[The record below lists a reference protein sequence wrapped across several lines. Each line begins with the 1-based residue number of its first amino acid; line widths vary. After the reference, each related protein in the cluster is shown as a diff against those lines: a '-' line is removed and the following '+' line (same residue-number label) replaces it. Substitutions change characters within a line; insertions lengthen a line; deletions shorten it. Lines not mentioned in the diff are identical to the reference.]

1 MENSQRQDLSKP
13 LNITATKSFTRS
25 PRPSF
30 SEAEPLASS
39 THPSSFQQT
48 VMDSLNRVSDDPP
61 TKKLLD
67 SPFFISE
74 RLAAHKIVLSESN
87 RSSDDKLSVRESRSG
102 SVTSGQVSSKTVS
115 ENSGQDIQHEQHHEE
130 DNGESISLSDSIP
143 DHCFQSEK
151 DDQIDYLK
159 TQCRGLSPT
168 QQESVTDFSRSTD
181 LVVKQI
187 DKKVHSGECPSDSLG
202 KTESAKI
209 AEVRSDSEFQKIIV
223 EKTLSG
229 EILPV
234 TPTIIKSEKIEKDEK
249 KVNIPV
255 PPSETLPSVKS
266 IIVSEKMENEEKK
279 EKVPLSPSVTLP
291 VTTTIIES
299 EKIEKDEK
307 KVNVPVPPSET
318 LPSVKSIIEEEKKEK
333 EEEKEKVPLSPS
345 VILPSIV
352 SEKIEKEEKKES
364 QSSTLTEIPGKT
376 GVVGKS
382 YQRSNSDYLY
392 LNQIENSSN
401 EEKIAEI
408 PREFNMDDAPYM
420 RGITGGQFDSYE
432 EETTFPKVNTPK
444 KAMAGRGLK
453 GLFSETNYSEVRTT
467 DENTRTPPTASSQSS
482 TINSPRS
489 FNSTPS
495 GLVLDVDIGEYE
507 KKAKL
512 VERR

>member
-234 TPTIIKSEKIEKDEK
+234 TPTIIESEKIEKEEK

-266 IIVSEKMENEEKK
+266 IIVSEKMEKEEK
-279 EKVPLSPSVTLP
+279 
-291 VTTTIIES
+291 
-299 EKIEKDEK
+299 
-307 KVNVPVPPSET
+307 
-318 LPSVKSIIEEEKKEK
+318 
-333 EEEKEKVPLSPS
+333 KEKVPLSPS

-420 RGITGGQFDSYE
+420 RGITGGQFDSHE

-467 DENTRTPPTASSQSS
+467 DESTRTPPTASSQSS
-482 TINSPRS
+482 TMNSPRT

>member
-30 SEAEPLASS
+30 SEPEPLASS

-48 VMDSLNRVSDDPP
+48 VMESLNRVSDDPP

-87 RSSDDKLSVRESRSG
+87 RSSDDKSSVRESRSG

-115 ENSGQDIQHEQHHEE
+115 ENSGQDIQLEQHHEE
-130 DNGESISLSDSIP
+130 DDGESISLSDSIP

-151 DDQIDYLK
+151 DDQIDHLK
-159 TQCRGLSPT
+159 TQCRGLSPN
-168 QQESVTDFSRSTD
+168 QQQSVTDFSRSTD

-187 DKKVHSGECPSDSLG
+187 DKKLPSGECQSDSLG
-202 KTESAKI
+202 KTDSAKI
-209 AEVRSDSEFQKIIV
+209 AELRSDSESQKIIV
-223 EKTLSG
+223 EKTSSG

-234 TPTIIKSEKIEKDEK
+234 TPTFIESEKIGKEEK
-249 KVNIPV
+249 KEDVPV
-255 PPSETLPSVKS
+255 PPSVTLPSAKS
-266 IIVSEKMENEEKK
+266 IIVSEEMEKEEKK
-279 EKVPLSPSVTLP
+279 ENVPLSPSVTLP
-291 VTTTIIES
+291 VTTTIIEI
-299 EKIEKDEK
+299 EKIGKEEK
-307 KVNVPVPPSET
+307 KEDVPVPPSVT
-318 LPSVKSIIEEEKKEK
+318 LPSAKSITVSEEMEKEDKKEI
-333 EEEKEKVPLSPS
+333 VPLLPS

-352 SEKIEKEEKKES
+352 SDKIEKEEKKES
-364 QSSTLTEIPGKT
+364 QSSKSTEIPEKT
-376 GVVGKS
+376 AVVVKS

-420 RGITGGQFDSYE
+420 RGITGGLIDSHE
-432 EETTFPKVNTPK
+432 EETTFPKLNTPK
-444 KAMAGRGLK
+444 KAMASRGLK
-453 GLFSETNYSEVRTT
+453 SLFSETTYSEVRTT

-482 TINSPRS
+482 TINSPRT

-512 VERR
+512 VEKR